1 MLNEGIIVNDAKAVV
16 KSEMVRQLRRL
27 QRATPDEWERAVFT
41 AMTGR
46 EREEVDWR
54 FEDNQAGEFL
64 WLTSFDKLVEEL
76 VDDGYARTVTVDGRP
91 LIEATDAEEV
101 GSPSQLV
108 YPDLR

>member
-27 QRATPDEWERAVFT
+27 ERATPDQWERAVFT
-41 AMTGR
+41 AFTGQKR
-46 EREEVDWR
+46 EDVDWR

-64 WLTSFDKLVEEL
+64 WLTSFDKLVAEL
-76 VDDGYARTVTVDGRP
+76 VDDGYARAVTVGGHP
-91 LIEATDAEEV
+91 LIEATDTEEV

-108 YPDLR
+108 YPELR